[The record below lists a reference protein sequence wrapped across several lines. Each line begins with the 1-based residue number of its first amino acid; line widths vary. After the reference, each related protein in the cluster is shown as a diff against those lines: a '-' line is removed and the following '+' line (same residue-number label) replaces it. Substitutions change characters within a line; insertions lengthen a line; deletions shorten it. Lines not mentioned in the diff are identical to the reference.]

1 LAEASKKVVCKAVW
15 FSNRLF
21 RPTKLSRNINS
32 NTMNKKYAAN
42 GETCTVTF
50 NLPAEAVHG
59 GQSVMLLGDFNE
71 WSVTNGIVL
80 KQKKDG
86 SFEAKLK
93 LETGQRYEFRFLV
106 DGERWE
112 NAWDADDYVPSPYE
126 GIDNGVVEV
135 PVPEKAAK
143 KKKTAPKAKKESK
156 KKTSKKGDD
165 FKKIE
170 GVGPKI
176 ASLLQEGGY
185 KTFADLAKA
194 KVKDLKSILEAAG
207 KRYRIH
213 DPSTWPEQAKLAAAE
228 KWEELDKLQVELK
241 GGKRK

>member
-1 LAEASKKVVCKAVW
+1 
-15 FSNRLF
+15 
-21 RPTKLSRNINS
+21 
-32 NTMNKKYAAN
+32 MDKKYATN
-42 GETCTVTF
+42 GKTCTVTF
-50 NLPAEAVHG
+50 ILPAEAVHG
-59 GQSVMLLGDFNE
+59 GQSVVLLGDFNE

-93 LETGQRYEFRFLV
+93 LETGHRYEFRFLV

-126 GIDNGVVEV
+126 GVDNGVVNV
-135 PVPEKAAK
+135 PVSEKTTKKKEAAPKKAAK
-143 KKKTAPKAKKESK
+143 KTTK
-156 KKTSKKGDD
+156 KKASKKGDD

-185 KTFADLAKA
+185 NTFADLAKA
-194 KVKDLKSILEAAG
+194 KASDLKGILEAAG

-213 DPSTWPEQAKLAAAE
+213 DPSTWPEQAKLAAEE

>member
-1 LAEASKKVVCKAVW
+1 MDKK
-15 FSNRLF
+15 F
-21 RPTKLSRNINS
+21 
-32 NTMNKKYAAN
+32 AAN
-42 GETCTVTF
+42 GKTCTVTF

-71 WSVTNGIVL
+71 WSVTNAIVL

-93 LETGQRYEFRFLV
+93 LETGHDYEFRFLV

-112 NAWDADDYVPSPYE
+112 NAWDADGYVPSPYE
-126 GIDNGVVEV
+126 GVDNGVVKI
-135 PVPEKAAK
+135 PVPEKPAK
-143 KKKTAPKAKKESK
+143 KKKAAPKKTV
-156 KKTSKKGDD
+156 KKTTQKKASTKSDD